1 MTPQSQTTQ
10 PPVTPITPETG
21 FTQALE
27 QLRQEMEARF
37 QSLERRV
44 PDNKVAIAVFSGDMD
59 KVLAAFVL
67 ANGALAMDM
76 EVSMFFTF
84 WGLAAVKKSTRLSGK
99 GFRQGMLSLM
109 TPANS
114 SRLTTS
120 KFNMLGMGPTMMKG
134 LMRDKNISSLE
145 ELRDLAQE
153 MDARFIG
160 CAMSMD
166 VMGVRAEEFIP
177 GVELG
182 GVATFMEVA
191 LNARATLFI

>member
-1 MTPQSQTTQ
+1 MTPQTQMTQ
-10 PPVTPITPETG
+10 PPITPEEK
-21 FTQALE
+21 FTLAIE
-27 QLRQEMEARF
+27 KLRQEMEARF

-44 PDNKVAIAVFSGDMD
+44 PNNRVAIAVFSGDMD
-59 KVLAAFVL
+59 KVLAAFVI

-84 WGLAAVKKSTRLSGK
+84 WGLAAIKKNTRLSGK
-99 GFRQGMLSLM
+99 GFRQGILSM
-109 TPANS
+109 MIPANS
-114 SRLTTS
+114 SRLPTS
-120 KFNMLGMGPTMMKG
+120 KLNMLGMGPTMMKG

-145 ELRDLAQE
+145 ELRNLAQE
-153 MDARFIG
+153 MDARFIS

-166 VMGVRAEEFIP
+166 VMGVQADEFIP